1 MAFELF
7 VRICISVRVAEE
19 ELLDPEMLKDASEKK
34 KLSVAVSSAVREL
47 AMFAK
52 VMVGEVFSKLMLCR
66 GPSKFPVSQ
75 ESIAEAPFFSKT
87 VSALMRRPTWVQMDA
102 FHWIHF

>member
-1 MAFELF
+1 M
-7 VRICISVRVAEE
+7 SVRVAEY
-19 ELLDPEMLKDASEKK
+19 ELLDPEQLQDASEKK
-34 KLSVAVSSAVREL
+34 KLRVAVSAAVRGL
-47 AMFAK
+47 ALVAK
-52 VMVGEVFSKLMLCR
+52 GMVGEVFSKLVLCR